1 MRREKNARAP
11 GRQESCARFFL
22 RLFTLALLIPS
33 FHQVKHKMMY
43 ASTKDHFK
51 GHLDGLGVELQASEV
66 SDLAEADVAE
76 AVRAS
81 VTRQ

>member
-1 MRREKNARAP
+1 
-11 GRQESCARFFL
+11 
-22 RLFTLALLIPS
+22 
-33 FHQVKHKMMY
+33 MMY

-51 GHLDGLGVELQASEV
+51 GHLDGLGVELQASDLG
-66 SDLAEADVAE
+66 DLAEGDVAE